1 MLKAMHYLCAAALLA
16 TPAVSHAQASMPASA
31 TTPKGK
37 RAEMKEEQKERKG
50 KEAHPQL
57 RKAMASLERAKK
69 DLEKASSDYGGHKA
83 ESIKA
88 IDEAIKHL
96 KLAEE
101 SDKK

>member
-1 MLKAMHYLCAAALLA
+1 MVRATQFLYALAFL
-16 TPAVSHAQASMPASA
+16 TLPAVAHAQATASTPATA
-31 TTPKGK
+31 KET
-37 RAEMKEEQKERKG
+37 RAEMKAERKAARK
-50 KEAHPQL
+50 KEAHPEL
-57 RKAMASLERAKK
+57 HAAMAALERAKK

-101 SDKK
+101 YDKK